1 MNSEPRQLGFELLR
15 ACWKEQEASNSR
27 SPEPEREA
35 EVSFSPNP
43 ADALPSVPEFPGND
57 AIATGA
63 ENCGGTVG
71 AVLESFSNREG
82 PPPDLEPQGQDP
94 KPAPE
99 LQAQPPPVEMSS
111 DLAESLP
118 APELQ
123 AQPHPVEKSGDPAE
137 SLPAPEL
144 QAPPPPVEKSSDPAE
159 SLPAAELQAQPHPV
173 EKSSD
178 PAESLPAPELQ
189 APPPPVEKSSDPAE
203 SLPAPELQA
212 QPHPVEKSSDPAES
226 LPAPPALQEQPEAVK
241 AEPQM
246 KKDFSAHVKAGILR
260 IKRELEATEHPAAA
274 DKRAKTE
281 PQQGHK
287 VKKER
292 IDPPAAAAAPS
303 AQGIFICR
311 ILQIRACREPLKSPK
326 DF

>member
-1 MNSEPRQLGFELLR
+1 M
-15 ACWKEQEASNSR
+15 
-27 SPEPEREA
+27 
-35 EVSFSPNP
+35 
-43 ADALPSVPEFPGND
+43 PEFPGND

-111 DLAESLP
+111 DL
-118 APELQ
+118 
-123 AQPHPVEKSGDPAE
+123 
-137 SLPAPEL
+137 
-144 QAPPPPVEKSSDPAE
+144 
-159 SLPAAELQAQPHPV
+159 
-173 EKSSD
+173 
-178 PAESLPAPELQ
+178 
-189 APPPPVEKSSDPAE
+189 AE

-326 DF
+326 DL